1 MSTRSEPLNA
11 KLSTQQV
18 LDSAFIA
25 AMEQGRNT
33 REQKQSARGG
43 GNAPLD
49 ERRSKAAAATTA
61 AEVDDDDAGLAAA
74 AMGALTAAPRPADLA
89 AVDLTLP
96 PER

>member
-1 MSTRSEPLNA
+1 M
-11 KLSTQQV
+11 
-18 LDSAFIA
+18 
-25 AMEQGRNT
+25 
-33 REQKQSARGG
+33 
-43 GNAPLD
+43 D

-89 AVDLTLP
+89 AVDPTLP